1 MQMIPVSS
9 SDLAA
14 VGYAGTTLWIS
25 FHSGGLYEYSGVPQ
39 SVYESL
45 MNAPSNGKYFHAHIK
60 RSYPYRNW
68 LINDHEHNGG
78 AVYLDFGILVGL
90 CYCCFYAFPIG

>member
-45 MNAPSNGKYFHAHIK
+45 MNAPSRVSIFMRTLSARTRITELANQ
-60 RSYPYRNW
+60 
-68 LINDHEHNGG
+68 
-78 AVYLDFGILVGL
+78 
-90 CYCCFYAFPIG
+90 